1 MTTTPIKGNPASAKP
16 MPGLSLRAQAQLN
29 KPRHNITLA
38 KRYAGEIPNAFKT
51 KERQA

>member
-1 MTTTPIKGNPASAKP
+1 MTATPIKGNPASAKP
-16 MPGLSLRAQAQLN
+16 MQGLSLRAQAQL